1 MNIHRSARPTRGSL
15 MLAMLAAPLALLP
28 LASCGDDAQEAQ
40 VEEPSLLTDE
50 SPFRY
55 PVVLWDEGVEGET
68 ILMVRVTDTGGV
80 DSVYVLEPSGQ
91 AAFDSA
97 AVNGARD
104 LRFAPGRRDDRR
116 VSMWARLPVRFYM
129 NDTTQTEGG
138 AGRAARPDARDAGPA
153 GGPGGAS

>member
-1 MNIHRSARPTRGSL
+1 MIHRSTRSKGGVPMVVL
-15 MLAMLAAPLALLP
+15 LAVPLAMLS
-28 LASCGDDAQEAQ
+28 LASCGDDPQEAQ
-40 VEEPSLLTDE
+40 IEEPSLLTDE

-55 PVVLWDEGVEGET
+55 PVALWDEGVEGET
-68 ILMVRVTDTGGV
+68 LLMVRVTDTGGV

-97 AVNGARD
+97 AVHGARV

-129 NDTTQTEGG
+129 NDTTPTQGG
-138 AGRAARPDARDAGPA
+138 AGRAARPDAPGAGPA